1 MNSDVCQEQG
11 SKREAKLAHV
21 TDVMK
26 ERFEDDC
33 LLSAP
38 SRADN
43 REVEYKKL
51 KKVQLDSSHLEPHT
65 KTMSAGA
72 TILAVCRPI
81 FLINAS
87 SQHFAGCNEGR
98 SL

>member
-1 MNSDVCQEQG
+1 MNSDVLQEQG

-43 REVEYKKL
+43 REVEYKK
-51 KKVQLDSSHLEPHT
+51 
-65 KTMSAGA
+65 
-72 TILAVCRPI
+72 
-81 FLINAS
+81 
-87 SQHFAGCNEGR
+87 
-98 SL
+98 